1 MRKHAG
7 SWMLKAVLGLIALTF
22 VFWGVGAGFKDDT
35 GVVATVNGDRITRGQ
50 FDQVHRLLREN
61 YRRQAQETGNEDL
74 VASLNLPKMAVDQL
88 IDSLLWT
95 QKAQKLGMKVPEKEL
110 VSIIA
115 SDPMFSTWGRFSEAR
130 YEQVLRH
137 YGYSRAEFEQA
148 TRDSLLAAKVQKL
161 VAASISV
168 SQDEALA
175 WYRWMNRKVAVD
187 YVAFDPARYQEFAL
201 DDEQV
206 ADYFAANEQDYLTE
220 PTVRAQYLFF
230 NPENFANQVVVS
242 DQQIERHYQMEI
254 DRFDVPET
262 VEARHILLNVDEA
275 ADGQIEEETRQQALT
290 LAQRARDGED
300 FARLATE
307 HSHCPSASQGGYL
320 GVFERDS
327 MVKPF
332 SDAAFS
338 MEAGEISDPVRTL
351 FGWHI
356 IKVENVN
363 EARIKTLDEVR
374 ETIRATLA
382 KRQAQEMAYEAA
394 IRAVDVSLG
403 VWSMEET
410 AKILGL
416 EPISTG
422 FFTAKGPLREIPSFE
437 LFSKTAFDLREQAF
451 SRIVETPEGYY
462 FMQVLERRPSTIPA
476 FAEVKDKV
484 RADLIAK
491 KRLEVAG
498 QDALAFAQA
507 LKQGASMEDLAAE
520 KGLEIKSTGLFERNR
535 PIPEIGFEPKVS
547 LAAFGLSEQAPF
559 TQEAVEGNDLFF
571 VLRLAGQAFP
581 EPVEFEQE
589 KDMIVAQLLDIKRRE
604 QIESL
609 GEQLRAQ
616 ADIVMEARYSF

>member
-88 IDSLLWT
+88 IESLLWT
-95 QKAQKLGMKVPEKEL
+95 QKAQKLGMQVPESEL
-110 VSIIA
+110 VRIIA

-168 SQDEALA
+168 SHDEALA
-175 WYRWMNRKVAVD
+175 WHLWTNRRVSVD
-187 YVAFDPARYQEFAL
+187 FVAFDPALYQDIAV
-201 DDEQV
+201 DDQQV
-206 ADYFAANEQDYLTE
+206 AEYFGANEQSYLTD
-220 PTVRAQYLFF
+220 PAVRVEYLFF
-230 NPENFANQVVVS
+230 NPENFANQVKVT
-242 DQQIERHYQMEI
+242 DQQIERYYQMEI
-254 DRFDVPET
+254 ARFDVPKT

-275 ADGQIEEETRQQALT
+275 ADEQIEEQIRQQALA
-290 LAQRARDGED
+290 LAQSARDGGD
-300 FARLATE
+300 FAEMAKE
-307 HSHCPSASQGGYL
+307 HSQCPTAPQGGYL
-320 GVFERDS
+320 GEFERDS

-363 EARIKTLDEVR
+363 EARTKPLDEVR
-374 ETIRATLA
+374 GTIRATLA
-382 KRQAQEMAYEAA
+382 KRQAQEIAYEAA
-394 IRAVDVSLG
+394 IRSVDVSLG
-403 VWSMEET
+403 VWSMGET

-416 EPISTG
+416 ETSNTG
-422 FFTAKGPLREIPSFE
+422 FFAANSPLPSIPSFE
-437 LFSKTAFDLREQAF
+437 AFSKTAFDLREQAF

-462 FMQVLERRPSTIPA
+462 FMQVLERRPSVIPE
-476 FAEVKDKV
+476 FEEVKERV

-491 KRLEVAG
+491 KRLEMAA
-498 QDALAFAQA
+498 QQAQAFAEA
-507 LKQGASMEDLAAE
+507 LKSGASMEELAVQY
-520 KGLEIKSTGLFERNR
+520 GLGIKNTGLFERNR

-547 LAAFGLSEQAPF
+547 LAAFSLSEQAPF
-559 TQEAVEGNDLFF
+559 TPEAVEGNDFFF
-571 VLRLAGQAFP
+571 VMRLSGQSFP
-581 EPVEFEQE
+581 DIESFEQE
-589 KDMIVAQLLDIKRRE
+589 KDMIVAQLLEIKRRE

-616 ADIVMEARYSF
+616 ADIVMESRYSF